1 MFESLKHF
9 LADLTGGGDKADRFE
24 EDDHRLA
31 VAALLVH
38 LISVDGII
46 ADAEKAR
53 LADIVQNNYG
63 LSPGDAKT
71 LIEAARARDREAVD
85 LYSFTSV
92 LKKRLDADERCHVV
106 EMMWEIV
113 YADGTVH
120 EMEDNTVWRVAELLG
135 ISSRDRI
142 AMRQK
147 VEGRLGDES

>member
-1 MFESLKHF
+1 MFDSLKQF
-9 LADLTGGGDKADRFE
+9 LSDLTGGVQVDQYE

-46 ADAEKAR
+46 ADTEKSR
-53 LADIVQNNYG
+53 LTDIVRNTYD
-63 LSPGDAKT
+63 LSAGDTKA
-71 LIEAARARDREAVD
+71 LIEAARARDMEAVD

-92 LKKRLDADERCHVV
+92 LKKRLDEDERCHVV

-147 VEGRLGDES
+147 VEGRLGDG

>member
-1 MFESLKHF
+1 MFDSLKQF
-9 LADLTGGGDKADRFE
+9 LSDLTSGRDKIDHYE

-46 ADAEKAR
+46 EDSEKSRLTSIMKSAYDLSEADTKALIKEAKAR
-53 LADIVQNNYG
+53 DQ
-63 LSPGDAKT
+63 
-71 LIEAARARDREAVD
+71 EAVD

-92 LKKRLDADERCHVV
+92 LKKRLDEDERRNVV

-147 VEGRLGDES
+147 VEGRLGEI